1 MAFADLIRSSS
12 AYAARANNALSSAK
26 ARSHIAMA
34 RGMRMAE
41 TALGAFGA
49 SALTTKLGGPNGYTL
64 GPIPLSLGLAGL
76 LYGAAVFNLGG
87 AYNQDIANFADGAFA
102 AYWSGVGR
110 EFGQGRWNF
119 KVGAVPHRRGY
130 HEFLGNRD
138 THRRAA

>member
-1 MAFADLIRSSS
+1 MALSNLLKLSSG
-12 AYAARANNALSSAK
+12 YAARAQGAMTAAK

-41 TALGAFGA
+41 TALGAFTA
-49 SALTTKLGGPNGYTL
+49 SALTTKLGGPNGFAL
-64 GPIPLSLGLAGL
+64 GPIPLSLGVAGL

-87 AYNQDIANFADGAFA
+87 SYNQDLANFADGCFA

-119 KVGAVPHRRGY
+119 KVGAVPNRRGY
-130 HEFLGNRD
+130 HQFLGNKD